1 MVNWLVLF
9 PSQKFSMVPDLFLN
23 GQRISA
29 RCSVSCWSRLAYL
42 PRTAVGLA
50 AVPEVSGFFLEFS
63 LGWRS
68 EPGADDTDK
77 TVGFIMNR
85 TVLASG
91 RPKFE
96 WVMKRLFRRGD
107 IPSAASVLS
116 LKLET

>member
-1 MVNWLVLF
+1 MDSGFIFEWSTYLGPVLRVLLE
-9 PSQKFSMVPDLFLN
+9 Q
-23 GQRISA
+23 
-29 RCSVSCWSRLAYL
+29 
-42 PRTAVGLA
+42 VGILA
-50 AVPEVSGFFLEFS
+50 ANCCGLGGKVPEVSGFFLEFP